1 MSKPMRSLCLGLL
14 AIALV
19 GACVPIRPADPPRN
33 NTEIPEGPGLFTG
46 EAGELVIFSR

>member
-19 GACVPIRPADPPRN
+19 GACVPIRPADPPRR
-33 NTEIPEGPGLFTG
+33 NTELPEGPGLFTG
-46 EAGELVIFSR
+46 EEGELVILTR

>member
-19 GACVPIRPADPPRN
+19 GACVPIRPADPPRR
-33 NTEIPEGPGLFTG
+33 NTEIPDGPGLFTG
-46 EAGELVIFSR
+46 DAGELVILTR